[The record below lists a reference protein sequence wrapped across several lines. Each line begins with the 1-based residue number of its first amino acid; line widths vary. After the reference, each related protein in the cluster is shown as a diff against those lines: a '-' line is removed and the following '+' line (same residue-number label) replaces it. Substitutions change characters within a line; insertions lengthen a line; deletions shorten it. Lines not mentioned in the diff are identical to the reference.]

1 MNKTMN
7 MRASLLPRLS
17 LLVVVGV
24 LAASAGCSILY
35 LTSSSEENLPCGTD
49 LEKPRCLDGYACVV
63 AADDIERCVR
73 ANFKEVGET
82 CVSSDECK
90 DGGVCADAYTDLC
103 PTGSTDL
110 NCSRL
115 ANADT
120 GLRCRA
126 PCDDANNFA
135 CAAGTRCFFPSDD
148 EVAPFCQV
156 GICATD
162 SDCSANGEVGVC
174 VGEALSGGTSGL
186 CAQACEP
193 LPCFDRSVGAGGCP
207 CASSESCSTPPDEAN
222 PTDHNICQA
231 TGVIRSQ
238 ETCNAVNTC
247 VDNNTCVLLTTG
259 TQVCQQW
266 CNVNGGA
273 PTCPNG
279 GLCQGVS
286 PSSNLGICPLE

>member
-1 MNKTMN
+1 MST
-7 MRASLLPRLS
+7 ASFLRLCVTA
-17 LLVVVGV
+17 LA
-24 LAASAGCSILY
+24 LAASASCSILY
-35 LTSSSEENLPCGTD
+35 LTSSSEENLPCGAD
-49 LEKPRCLDGYACVV
+49 LEQPRCLDGYACVV
-63 AADDIERCVR
+63 AADDVERCVR
-73 ANFKEVGET
+73 ANFKEVGEE

-90 DGGVCADAYTDLC
+90 DGGICGDAYAELC

-115 ANADT
+115 GNADT

-135 CAAGTRCFFPSDD
+135 CDAGSRCFFPLD
-148 EVAPFCQV
+148 EEDEPFCQV

-162 SDCSANGEVGVC
+162 SDCSGDGEVGVC
-174 VGEALSGGTSGL
+174 VGEAVSGGRSGL

-193 LPCFDRSVGAGGCP
+193 LACFDRNVGGACP
-207 CASSESCSTPPDEAN
+207 CASSESCSTPPDEGN

-231 TGVIRSQ
+231 TGTIRSK
-238 ETCNAVNTC
+238 ETCNAVETC
-247 VDNNTCVLLTTG
+247 VDGNTCLLLNTS
-259 TQVCQQW
+259 TQVCLQW

-279 GLCQGVS
+279 DLCQGVS
-286 PSSNLGICPLE
+286 LSSNLGICPLE